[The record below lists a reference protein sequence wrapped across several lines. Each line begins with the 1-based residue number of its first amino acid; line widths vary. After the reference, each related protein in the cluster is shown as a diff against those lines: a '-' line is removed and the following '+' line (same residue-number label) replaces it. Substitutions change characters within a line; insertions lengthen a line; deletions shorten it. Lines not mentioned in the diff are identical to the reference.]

1 VATDRELAK
10 EAYTSNP
17 NITYGQIAKRF
28 KVHERTIKRWAT
40 ADNWQG
46 ERKVVALVNAPAP
59 QVRSV
64 SGEIIPIDIVEA
76 TIQDLQG
83 EMAAGIQA
91 RDKAAIAGKLRDL
104 LIYREQLLPPTL
116 SDLVEQLVAD
126 LVRLDV
132 DIVEFVAEL
141 KAKWK

>member
-28 KVHERTIKRWAT
+28 RVHERTIKRWAT

-104 LIYREQLLPPTL
+104 LIYREQLLPTTL
-116 SDLVEQLVAD
+116 SDLVEKLVAD

-132 DIVEFVAEL
+132 DIIEFVAEL
-141 KAKWK
+141 KSQWK

>member
-1 VATDRELAK
+1 MATDRELAK

-17 NITYGQIAKRF
+17 NLTYAQIAKRF
-28 KVHERTIKRWAT
+28 KVHERTVKRWAT

-46 ERKVVALVNAPAP
+46 GRKVVSLVSSPVTP
-59 QVRSV
+59 VRSP
-64 SGEIIPIDIVEA
+64 SGEIVPIEIVEQ

-104 LIYREQLLPPTL
+104 LVYRDQLQPPTL
-116 SDLVEQLVAD
+116 PELVDKLVAD

-132 DIVEFVAEL
+132 DIVEFVTEL
-141 KAKWK
+141 KVKWR